1 MEDEKI
7 VELFLARNEDA
18 LKQTESKY
26 GSRLVAFSYGIV
38 EDSESAKECVNDVY
52 LLAWN
57 SIPPHSPYS
66 YFYAFL
72 KKLAR
77 QVSLDLVRKQGRQKR
92 KGELVALSA
101 ELETVL
107 PDSQDVENVID
118 GRLLGQAI
126 SSFLK
131 TLPEDRRNLF
141 VRRYWYT
148 DSVSDIARRYRMS
161 EGTVKSQLFR
171 TRNELKEYL
180 KKEGFGI

>member
-7 VELFLARNEDA
+7 VSLFLSRSEEAIA
-18 LKQTESKY
+18 LTSEKY
-26 GSRLVAFSYGIV
+26 GKKLQHFSCGIV
-38 EDSESAKECVNDVY
+38 DDEESAKECVNDVY

-57 SIPPHSPYS
+57 SIPPHRPFS

-72 KKLAR
+72 KKIAR

-107 PDSQDVENVID
+107 PHVEDVENTFD
-118 GRLLGQAI
+118 GKVLGEAI
-126 SSFLK
+126 NRFLK
-131 TLPEDRRNLF
+131 TVPEDRRNVF

-148 DSVSDIARRYRMS
+148 DSVSLIAKRYRMS